1 MANQIIKDDEYM
13 FVDDEFEQIRISLG
27 MYISKE
33 GTEGALHLIK
43 EATNNDFDEALNPEA
58 LSHHFDVV
66 FDEQEQSFSIVDYSR
81 GIPHDIMVN
90 VCTKKHSSTKMIRED
105 KKMKDQCGRN
115 GVGLVVIAACSSYM
129 SMTSYRG
136 DTEKTIEFINGK
148 LTEYP
153 VKKMKKPRTGLAV
166 KFIPSPKYLKGEI
179 HLEPHMIEDYFRHMS
194 YIMREDITV
203 NLYEFTNEI
212 SKKDYEKKKADR
224 TIKYKRQGLA
234 ENVKY
239 LSSNLEFPPVE
250 VVSVTEDFDLE
261 LSFSYDKTTD
271 EQVVDSYCNYV
282 HTTEGGNHELVAQRA
297 ICDFFTREA
306 KKLDP
311 NNKYEVTFDDCKKG
325 LIYCINC
332 KHVDPAYEGQH
343 KTKVSNKD
351 VLSDGKRGLVEALQ
365 KYFGN
370 NNALLRRIISYLRTI
385 SKIRLEAHK
394 IKGISTKKQTTFMD
408 DAVIAMWHPLAR
420 RNHHGYSEIIIAEGD
435 SAVDAVDKVRNNQY
449 QAVLGVQGVVDNTY
463 GMTVA
468 QVLAKSKVF
477 RNFVNLLG
485 CGIGKDFDITKL
497 RYDKI
502 IIMAD
507 ADTDGSNIT
516 SLVLLFIVLY
526 LPELIIQGK
535 VYKALPPLMEIE
547 ESYVKKWKRKT
558 PYLFSKDEYYR
569 AIGEIV
575 SDHMEV
581 AIAYPDNEEVVT
593 PLSKKETRKWLVEN
607 SEYTSE
613 MVRLMKRARAN
624 PTVLEYVIYAKLH
637 TKTEQEFKRMVE
649 SHFDEIDYN
658 LQDRVISGS
667 YQQED
672 VILILDDV
680 FWEMAKRMIPLIER
694 NESLFLYVKNRS
706 NAHDTYDLYTI
717 WEFLSMTDSVYN
729 IKLHDRFKGL
739 GESGGKALFSTTLNP
754 KVRKLIRF
762 TMDDKDR
769 VLSVFNLLH
778 AKSTN
783 ARQQRRDLLENST
796 ISYMD
801 LDN

>member
-1 MANQIIKDDEYM
+1 MSNQKIKDDEYM

-33 GTEGALHLIK
+33 GTDGALHLIK

-58 LSHHFDVV
+58 LSHHIDAI
-66 FDEQEQSFSIVDYSR
+66 FDEREQSFSIIDYSR

-90 VCTKKHSSTKMIRED
+90 VCSKKHSSTKMVRD
-105 KKMKDQCGRN
+105 TKKMKDQCGRN

-136 DTEKTIEFINGK
+136 DVEKTIEFINGN
-148 LTEYP
+148 LTEHP
-153 VKKMKKPRTGLAV
+153 IKKLKKPRTGLAV
-166 KFIPSPKYLKGEI
+166 KFIPSPKYLRGEI
-179 HLEPHMIEDYFRHMS
+179 HMEPHMIEDYFRHMS
-194 YIMREDITV
+194 YIMREDITLD
-203 NLYEFTNEI
+203 LYEFTNEMDD
-212 SKKDYEKKKADR
+212 KKYEKKKADR
-224 TIKYKRQGLA
+224 VIKYKRQGLS

-261 LSFSYDKTTD
+261 LCFSYDKTTD
-271 EQVVDSYCNYV
+271 EQIVDSYCNYI
-282 HTTEGGNHELVAQRA
+282 HTTEGGNHEIVAQRA

-311 NNKYEVTFDDCKKG
+311 NNKYEVTFDDCRKG

-343 KTKVSNKD
+343 KSKVSNKD
-351 VLSDGKRGLVEALQ
+351 VLATGKRGLVEALQ

-408 DAVIAMWHPLAR
+408 DAVIAMWHPLAS

-435 SAVDAVDKVRNNQY
+435 SAVDAVDKVRNTTY
-449 QAVLGVQGVVDNTY
+449 QAVLGVQGVVDNTH
-463 GMTVA
+463 GMGVA
-468 QVLAKSKVF
+468 KVLAKSKVF
-477 RNFVNLLG
+477 RNFVTLLG

-526 LPELIIQGK
+526 LPQLIIQGK
-535 VYKALPPLMEIE
+535 VYKALPPLMEIDDA
-547 ESYVKKWKRKT
+547 YAKKWKMKS
-558 PYLFSKDEYYR
+558 PYLFSKDEYYQV
-569 AIGEIV
+569 ISQIV
-575 SDHMEV
+575 SEHMELALPV
-581 AIAYPDNEEVVT
+581 EDNSDEVI
-593 PLSKKETRKWLVEN
+593 PLSKKEMRKWLLEN

-613 MVRLMKRARAN
+613 MHQLVKRSSAH
-624 PTVLEYVIYAKLH
+624 PSVLEYVIYARLN
-637 TKTEQEFKRMVE
+637 TTSDQEFKHLVE
-649 SHFDEIDYN
+649 SQFDEITYN
-658 LQDRVISGS
+658 VSNHVISGS

-680 FWEMAKRMIPLIER
+680 FWDMTKRMTPLIEK
-694 NESLFLYVKNRS
+694 NSSVFVYAKNR
-706 NAHDTYDLYTI
+706 NNPHDTYDRYTI
-717 WEFLSMTDSVYN
+717 WEFLNMTDSAYN

-762 TMDDKDR
+762 TMDDRDQ
-769 VLSVFNLLH
+769 VLSVFNMLH
-778 AKSTN
+778 AKSAD